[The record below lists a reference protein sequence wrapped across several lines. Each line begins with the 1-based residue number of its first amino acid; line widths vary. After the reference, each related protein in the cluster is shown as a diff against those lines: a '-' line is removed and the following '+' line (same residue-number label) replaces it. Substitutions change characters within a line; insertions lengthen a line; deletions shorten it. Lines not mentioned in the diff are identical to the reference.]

1 MIRLKEMWEKFTKL
15 SLVKKSIII
24 FAFFFVFIIVFL
36 LLMSPKEENYSF
48 IYREISEE
56 DAATIV
62 EELNAMK
69 IPYKVSNSGN
79 VMVPQTEVAKLRL
92 TLAQKKIVGKGIGF
106 ELLDKQKY
114 GMTNFME
121 QLNYIRALQGEL
133 SKTINQLDSVESSRV
148 HIVLPKR
155 AVFKEDSQDAT
166 ASIVL
171 KLKKNEY
178 LSKKQVDGII
188 HLVAGSVEGLRA
200 ENISIVDSYGKRLN
214 EQNDSMFSNIPL
226 EYQRKYEEK
235 LTMQVQEILDRALG
249 SENSIVKVEAELDF
263 DEQSKSEELYDP
275 DGSAIRSEKLSQE
288 QNTKGDDRV
297 GGIPGAESNNP
308 QNGTGTGMVT
318 RGGNSE
324 KSKKME
330 IRNYEISKTIKQI
343 KATPGKIKKISV
355 AVIINGS
362 YLKKDGKS
370 QYVPRSEEEVKTY
383 LGIVKK
389 AVGYSIER
397 GDQVEVANVPFL
409 DVEKETQVTLP
420 FYKKGDFYL
429 DLFKYL
435 FYMIMVIVVFM
446 ILRSMLGWAMMKEE
460 EVDAI
465 ELQTGEEMRELAEGD
480 STALS
485 TRLREGEA
493 GIDRLSSA
501 ERSLEGGEESKEESL
516 EMKLRRKINEIA
528 YENPEKVLQII
539 RYWIVNK

>member
-1 MIRLKEMWEKFTKL
+1 MIRIKEMWEKFTKL

-24 FAFFFVFIIVFL
+24 FAFFFIFVVIFF
-36 LLMSPKEENYSF
+36 LLMSPKDEKYVF
-48 IYREISEE
+48 LYREMSEE
-56 DAATIV
+56 DAALV
-62 EELNAMK
+62 ADELKTMK
-69 IPYKVSNSGN
+69 TPFKVSDSGN
-79 VMVPQTEVAKLRL
+79 IMVLAEDVAKLRL
-92 TLAQKKIVGKGIGF
+92 SLAQKKIVGKGIGF

-133 SKTINQLDSVESSRV
+133 AKTINQLDSVESSRV

-188 HLVAGSVEGLRA
+188 HLVAGSVEGLKP
-200 ENISIVDSYGKRLN
+200 ENISIVDSYGKKLN

-249 SENSIVKVEAELDF
+249 TDNSVVKVEAELDF
-263 DEQSKSEELYDP
+263 DEQSKAEEVYDP

-288 QNTKGDDRV
+288 QNTKGDDRI

-308 QNGTGTGMVT
+308 QNGTATGMVT

-330 IRNYEISKTIKQI
+330 IRNYEISKTVKQI
-343 KATPGKIKKISV
+343 KATPGKVKKISV
-355 AVIINGS
+355 AVLINGS
-362 YLKKDGKS
+362 YVKKDGKN

-383 LGIVKK
+383 LEIVKK

-409 DVEKETQVTLP
+409 DVEKDIEIVAP

-429 DLFKYL
+429 TLFKYI
-435 FYMIMVIVVFM
+435 FYMIMIIVVFM

-480 STALS
+480 SSALS

-493 GIDRLSSA
+493 GIDKLSSA
-501 ERSLEGGEESKEESL
+501 EGAGITSEEMKEESL